1 MRTIIQ
7 IFLFFS
13 IYIVDI
19 LYDSMGVYEAYP
31 DVVEALHGAVEP
43 AEDHD
48 LGLHQVG
55 TVAPARWRAD
65 VLRYRDLLPLEV
77 S

>member
-1 MRTIIQ
+1 MG
-7 IFLFFS
+7 
-13 IYIVDI
+13 IY
-19 LYDSMGVYEAYP
+19 EPYP
-31 DVVEALHGAVEP
+31 DVVEPLHGAVEP

-55 TVAPARWRAD
+55 TVAPAGRGAH
-65 VLRYRDLLPLEV
+65 VLRYRDFLPLEV